1 MKWPPAT
8 TISRLVSIPLAL
20 GAGTVLA
27 LALYL
32 DPSPMGHS
40 THIQLG
46 LNTCTFLALTG
57 QPCPM
62 CGMTTTFSLMAHLQ
76 PLQAFLTQPFGV
88 VLFSMTAFVFGTSVA
103 EVLLPRD
110 RWRRVG
116 RFLAP
121 YEARLATLF
130 LVGMALGWV
139 YKIATMHLA
148 SGV

>member
-8 TISRLVSIPLAL
+8 TISRLVSVPVVL
-20 GAGTVLA
+20 GAGAVLA

-32 DPSPMGHS
+32 DPSPLGHS
-40 THIQLG
+40 THTQLG

-76 PLQAFLTQPFGV
+76 PLQALVNQPFGV
-88 VLFSMTAFVFGTSVA
+88 VLFSMTAFVFGTSAA
-103 EVLLPRD
+103 EVILPRD
-110 RWRRVG
+110 RWRRLG

-121 YEARLATLF
+121 YEGTLATIF
-130 LVGMALGWV
+130 LIGMGVGWV
-139 YKIATMHLA
+139 YKMVMMHFFP
-148 SGV
+148 GV